1 MKLIK
6 TKTKHFREIGL
17 HYFVLL
23 EIPQWVRFYKGGF
36 MNFRPKIGETLN
48 FDFSFFGLVQIQCK
62 NLILEGN
69 FNQITNSH

>member
-1 MKLIK
+1 
-6 TKTKHFREIGL
+6 
-17 HYFVLL
+17 
-23 EIPQWVRFYKGGF
+23 